1 MNQLYKQRPSSI
13 KLILLLFVS
22 LPYIGV
28 GQAITTVQD
37 FDGNTYPTALIGEQE
52 WMAENLNVSKFRNGD
67 PIPQATSDK
76 EWLEAKKNKTPI
88 WSYYDYNPDNGKKY
102 GKLYNWYAVNDSRGL
117 APEGFIVPKNSHWKA
132 LAEYLA
138 SNDFED
144 YDLKSENGWH
154 DNEGNNTS
162 GFSAQASG
170 YRYNDTTYFTD
181 ESEENQE
188 FMPFAFA
195 NLEFQAYWWTSTEI
209 SKNTACAWKLEYE
222 IEADDEWNIKTN
234 GFAVRCIKDDKQIKN
249 NSAVTT
255 INPDPGQFIDN
266 RDGKSYKTVKIGNQ
280 IWMAENLSF
289 RPENGKYAEV
299 KIDTINSQGFG
310 LFYEFETALKA
321 CPVGWKL
328 PTSQDWNSLNQTI
341 DSIAFIKSVN
351 GWMGY
356 EETIVVSNGMDGYN
370 DTNYMWGEAMWV
382 GTGKMLSGNGNNKLF
397 FNAMPAGEWGLV
409 VNDYYT
415 TNIRNVGLYA
425 EWWIEDKG
433 YVSLMHQFPGLSVR
447 KGSNVSDSYK
457 NVRCIKEAEK
467 DIIEL
472 EREGPEEIIIETE
485 TEQKP
490 KPKTKENNSKE
501 DAKEII
507 KSIRGIFRR

>member
-222 IEADDEWNIKTN
+222 MEADDEWNIKTN
-234 GFAVRCIKDDKQIKN
+234 GFAVRCIKDVDDGQNDYSEIFKKANGVKDIDGNFYETILINGQEWMAQNLRVSRYNDGTIMTNLIDNSEWASSIRFDSDKDGWCNYGNDKSNELVFGKIYNYNVVKN
-249 NSAVTT
+249 SKQACPIGWRITTQVDWEAVMNIFGSGGSDLFKSEGSVGNGDGLWEYENFSLNVSGLNCLPGGYRGSKGFESAGRTVHYWLYPDRSNTLT
-255 INPDPGQFIDN
+255 ING
-266 RDGKSYKTVKIGNQ
+266 
-280 IWMAENLSF
+280 
-289 RPENGKYAEV
+289 
-299 KIDTINSQGFG
+299 
-310 LFYEFETALKA
+310 
-321 CPVGWKL
+321 
-328 PTSQDWNSLNQTI
+328 WNSYVQ
-341 DSIAFIKSVN
+341 V
-351 GWMGY
+351 
-356 EETIVVSNGMDGYN
+356 
-370 DTNYMWGEAMWV
+370 
-382 GTGKMLSGNGNNKLF
+382 GNG
-397 FNAMPAGEWGLV
+397 GQGC
-409 VNDYYT
+409 Y
-415 TNIRNVGLYA
+415 IRCV
-425 EWWIEDKG
+425 
-433 YVSLMHQFPGLSVR
+433 
-447 KGSNVSDSYK
+447 
-457 NVRCIKEAEK
+457 KEVEK

-472 EREGPEEIIIETE
+472 ESEGPEEIIIET
-485 TEQKP
+485 KP
-490 KPKTKENNSKE
+490 KSQTKQDNSNE
-501 DAKEII
+501 EVKEII
-507 KSIRGIFRR
+507 NSIKGIFRR